1 MTDVWMAPLAFFSC
15 FSVLCKTDRFHVAL
29 RFVEDHRGRQNKEHQ
44 WHIRLSPR
52 VQLTTFLPHFICDFI
67 FYYWTDARQHEIY
80 RGNVPCI
87 RKPFV
92 KETKRKTCRGCDYFR
107 NLLSTDVLERRMWT
121 VEIDVS
127 PLWHVLS
134 TAKIRKPQFTCN
146 VLTPLSWKRQVVNT
160 KNLQFTSGAWKLGKR
175 KNLNS
180 RLSSVIQ
187 KLCLLTFWKP
197 GYATLVTE
205 HIYFGYV
212 MLYFFV
218 LFSIWCNLCKY
229 C

>member
-1 MTDVWMAPLAFFSC
+1 M
-15 FSVLCKTDRFHVAL
+15 K
-29 RFVEDHRGRQNKEHQ
+29 DHRGRQNKEHQ

-87 RKPFV
+87 RKLFV
-92 KETKRKTCRGCDYFR
+92 KETKGKTCRGCDYFR

-134 TAKIRKPQFTCN
+134 TAKIRNPQFTCH

-175 KNLNS
+175 KNLS
-180 RLSSVIQ
+180 FVFGDSKTLSSHVL
-187 KLCLLTFWKP
+187 KARLC
-197 GYATLVTE
+197 
-205 HIYFGYV
+205 YFGHWAHLFWLCNV
-212 MLYFFV
+212 IFFCSFFY
-218 LFSIWCNLCKY
+218 LM
-229 C
+229 